1 MRDLSTV
8 RKLKID
14 PSSSFDFRVGAMLK
28 ERGVLRCSKYFFSRF
43 ILRDGD
49 TINLNEGE
57 RQIHLFFGIILRF
70 VKQT

>member
-1 MRDLSTV
+1 M
-8 RKLKID
+8 
-14 PSSSFDFRVGAMLK
+14 
-28 ERGVLRCSKYFFSRF
+28 E
-43 ILRDGD
+43 ILN